1 MRSGIMCAWKTTRK
15 YRLHEAHLSEAL
27 RRRAVNDKQLAAAQK
42 AEALRDE
49 ITNTW
54 PTTKNLFM
62 TEVVLANESLEEAGL
77 PERYSFGEYLVRE
90 IHDVAAG
97 EFAIIHPING
107 ELARLTFTCCSEFGT
122 FSFIHHQ
129 HGSPTFR
136 AKAIHFTVMN
146 VTAEQTHELLGILF
160 ESIVPPN
167 PEPESF
173 EVWSAKRRR
182 RLI

>member
-1 MRSGIMCAWKTTRK
+1 MENNPQ

-49 ITNTW
+49 ITNAW
-54 PTTKNLFM
+54 PTTKDLFM

-77 PERYSFGEYLVRE
+77 PERYSFGEYPVRE
-90 IHDVAAG
+90 IHDVAVG

-107 ELARLTFTCCSEFGT
+107 ELARLTFTCCDEFGT

-129 HGSPTFR
+129 YGSPTFK
-136 AKAIHFTVMN
+136 AKSIHFTVMD
-146 VTAEQTHELLGILF
+146 
-160 ESIVPPN
+160 VPPSGGPPSRRTSCWASCSRASCRPG
-167 PEPESF
+167 PEPNSY